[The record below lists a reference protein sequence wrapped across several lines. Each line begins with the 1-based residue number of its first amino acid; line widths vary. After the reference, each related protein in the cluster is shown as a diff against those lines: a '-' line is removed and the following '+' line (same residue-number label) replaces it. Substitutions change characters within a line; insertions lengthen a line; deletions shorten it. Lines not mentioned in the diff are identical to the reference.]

1 MPVSV
6 QNNYIPSASTGDEV
20 GYVEGFNGAMTR
32 SSLDAV
38 GQAVGSIVV
47 RVAVSFMY
55 GFPVRL
61 LRFESKKANFD

>member
-6 QNNYIPSASTGDEV
+6 QNNYIPSASTGDEI

-38 GQAVGSIVV
+38 GQAVGSK
-47 RVAVSFMY
+47 S
-55 GFPVRL
+55 G
-61 LRFESKKANFD
+61 SKLYIWFSSKITAF